1 MKPDCPVARRAEYT
15 FQQIPH
21 ALGAL
26 FIREYHYARGCSKTG
41 VMYGALR
48 AGFLVGVAQWLPP
61 TKVCAQAVH
70 VQWKRVLSLT
80 RLAVHPNEPQNVAS
94 MLIAASIRWLR
105 ASKRWV
111 ALVTFADESQ
121 GHTGAIYRATNWIDR
136 GISGR
141 YERWVDTGGRQVSTK
156 AGPVSR
162 TRAQMLFLGF
172 VSQGKFAKRRFTM
185 ELT

>member
-1 MKPDCPVARRAEYT
+1 MKPDCPVARRSDYT
-15 FQQIPH
+15 FTQIPH

-61 TKVCAQAVH
+61 TKGCARAVH
-70 VQWKRVLSLT
+70 NDWKRVLSLT
-80 RLAVHPNEPQNVAS
+80 RLAVHPDEPQNVAS
-94 MLIAASIRWLR
+94 MLIAAAIRWLR

-141 YERWVDTGGRQVSTK
+141 YENWVDVEGRQVSTK
-156 AGPVSR
+156 CGPKSR
-162 TRAQMLFLGF
+162 TRAQMQALGYR
-172 VSQGKFAKRRFTM
+172 SQGRFAKRRFTM
-185 ELT
+185 DLT